1 MPVSKFALQVCVLIE
16 HHQGSLSFSDAP
28 WNLICSFS
36 ALHFTYMVGQ
46 HVLLYGHY
54 ALAPAQLFDNSCKSF
69 SYSLYKIFLMY
80 FGQERPMLL
89 AHPFGMHQ
97 TIRLLCPTSHFSL
110 AIDQDAIIVLIG
122 ELFVKFFFHPHS
134 ERLFM
139 LGSLRLIA

>member
-1 MPVSKFALQVCVLIE
+1 
-16 HHQGSLSFSDAP
+16 
-28 WNLICSFS
+28 
-36 ALHFTYMVGQ
+36 MVGQ

-54 ALAPAQLFDNSCKSF
+54 ALAPAQLFDNSCKPF
-69 SYSLYKIFLMY
+69 SYSLYKLFLMY
-80 FGQERPMLL
+80 FGQERPMIL

-122 ELFVKFFFHPHS
+122 GLFAELFFHPHS
-134 ERLFM
+134 VRLFM